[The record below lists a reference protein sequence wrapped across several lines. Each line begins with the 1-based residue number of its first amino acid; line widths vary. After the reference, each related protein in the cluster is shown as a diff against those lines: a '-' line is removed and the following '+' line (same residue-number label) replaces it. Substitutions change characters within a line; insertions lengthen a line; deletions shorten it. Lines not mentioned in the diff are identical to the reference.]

1 MLVRISRR
9 HLHIKMGRGKHCS
22 AEKRELI
29 RKLISAGKSYR
40 EVGRLV
46 ECSNKMIRNAIKF
59 LEKPETRGRKRST
72 LTLLANRL
80 VRQAKKEPF
89 KTATELKMD
98 FNINAIVQTVRSC
111 LQVNGLKACSPRKAP
126 LLSARKHSNLPFEKW
141 KNVLWTDE
149 SKILLYGGKGS
160 RAYVRRPPN
169 AEYNPKYT
177 ITTIK
182 HGGCSIMI
190 WVCFS
195 YFGEG
200 PIHHITTIMDQH
212 VYVDILDKVM
222 LPYADYEMP
231 FSWVFQQDNDPKHTS
246 KKAKNW
252 FEEYKVNVMEWP
264 AQSPDLNPIENLWAD
279 VKEVVAA
286 AKPTTKGSLWN
297 VVKEAWIEIPLKRC
311 QDLVNL
317 MPRRC
322 VAVIANKGHATKY

>member
-59 LEKPETRGRKRST
+59 QEKPKTRGRKRSIS
-72 LTLLANRL
+72 TLLANHL

-89 KTATELKMD
+89 KTATELKKD
-98 FNINAIVQTVRSC
+98 FNIDATVQTVRSC
-111 LQVNGLKACSPRKAP
+111 LRVNGLKACSPRKVP
-126 LLSARKHSNLPFEKW
+126 LLSARHVVKRITFAKKHSNWPLKKW
-141 KNVLWTDE
+141 RNVLWTDE
-149 SKILLYGGKGS
+149 SKIVLYGGKGS

-177 ITTIK
+177 IKTIK
-182 HGGCSIMI
+182 HGGCSIMV
-190 WVCFS
+190 WACSS
-195 YFGEG
+195 YFGVG
-200 PIHHITTIMDQH
+200 PIHHITTTMDQH

-231 FSWVFQQDNDPKHTS
+231 LS
-246 KKAKNW
+246 
-252 FEEYKVNVMEWP
+252 
-264 AQSPDLNPIENLWAD
+264 
-279 VKEVVAA
+279 
-286 AKPTTKGSLWN
+286 
-297 VVKEAWIEIPLKRC
+297 
-311 QDLVNL
+311 
-317 MPRRC
+317 
-322 VAVIANKGHATKY
+322 